1 MKLNQN
7 KKKWMNRL
15 VSGALVMSFGLLLP
29 YGATGTRYDSVTG
42 SMEVYATQSSSGF
55 DQSKLDEAKQKKKEA
70 EQNVNKS
77 KTEINTITGEQKN
90 VKNQISSN
98 KTNLA
103 TVKKEL
109 EETKNNIVA
118 KQDEIDK
125 TTIELQE
132 AQRVLQEQ
140 YDSMKLRIQFMYEN
154 NTDESLLTA
163 ILTSNG
169 LAEMLVRLEYISDV
183 HRTDRELLEA
193 YDLAMHNV
201 EDQLAQLGQQMKDL
215 ISLRESYE
223 SKQAQ
228 LEATLSALAQK
239 SSQYASD
246 LEEAKRLKSQYE
258 REVSSW
264 AEVIRQQEAL
274 AAGVDPNSY
283 AGGGT
288 GKGGLGSAK
297 YLTDDS
303 YNPDYKTSIS
313 PDDLCNFA
321 LQYVGNPYKWGGNS
335 LTNGC
340 DCSGF
345 VNQVYKNFGI
355 STVRYSQAFLTE
367 GSPVSFNNMKKG
379 DVVVYP
385 GHVAIYL
392 GNGCIVE
399 AQSTKAGITSNRPVK
414 CHTITGIRRLL

>member
-1 MKLNQN
+1 MRLKRVQRN
-7 KKKWMNRL
+7 MINRI
-15 VSGALVMSFGLLLP
+15 VSGVMVSSFVLLLP
-29 YGATGTRYDSVTG
+29 FGVTGTRFDSVTG
-42 SMEVYATQSSSGF
+42 STAVYASQAGNGF
-55 DQSKLDEAKQKKKEA
+55 DQSKLEEAKKKKKEA
-70 EQNVNKS
+70 EQNVKDT
-77 KTEINTITGEQKN
+77 KNTINNITGNQQS
-90 VKNQISSN
+90 VKNQITSN
-98 KTNLA
+98 KNNLA
-103 TVKKEL
+103 TVKQEL
-109 EETKNNIVA
+109 QTTKDNIVA
-118 KQDEIDK
+118 KQAEIEK
-125 TTIELQE
+125 TTEELKE

-163 ILTSNG
+163 ILTANG

-183 HRTDRELLEA
+183 HKTDRELLEA
-193 YDLAMHNV
+193 YELAMHNV
-201 EDQLAQLGQQMKDL
+201 EDQLTLLGQQMEEL
-215 ISLRESYE
+215 NALRESYE
-223 SKQAQ
+223 AKQAQ
-228 LEATLSALAQK
+228 LEATLAALAKK
-239 SSQYASD
+239 SNQYAAD
-246 LEEAKRLKSQYE
+246 LAEAKQLKSQYE
-258 REVSSW
+258 SEVSSW
-264 AEVIRQQEAL
+264 AAVIRQQEAL
-274 AAGVDPNSY
+274 AAGVDPNNY
-283 AGGGT
+283 NGGGT

-313 PDDLCNFA
+313 PDDVCNFA

-345 VNQVYKNFGI
+345 VNQVFKNFGI
-355 STVRYSQAFLTE
+355 STVRYSQSFLTE
-367 GSPVSFNNMKKG
+367 GSPVSYNNMKKG

-399 AQSTKAGITSNRPVK
+399 AQSTKAGITSNRSVK